1 MPVNRN
7 ALIRYKTIDKCLQ
20 NRFRKWTLDDL
31 IDACSDAL
39 YEYEGIDKG
48 ISKRTIQSDLQ
59 MMRSDKLGYNAP
71 IIVLEKKYYTYE
83 EGDYS
88 ITNIPLTDQDLH
100 QLGEAVSFLKQFR
113 GFSHFRKLEGMIQKL
128 EDHIHSKQDNRST
141 IIDFETNDLLR
152 GIYYLEELYQ
162 AILKE
167 KCVELQYKSYKA
179 REVSTFIFHPFLL
192 KEFNNRWFVLG
203 KRAKNKMVMVL
214 ALDRI
219 EGLCISDEILSP
231 IKNFIPSDYF
241 NDIIGVTN
249 NFNDEAQE
257 ILLQANRK
265 HAPYILTKPLHAS
278 QKEVERNHE
287 GVVISLKVK
296 FNYELEQAILAY
308 GENIKVIK
316 PQYLKR
322 KILSRLNAS
331 IENYQQDLSIK
342 ALMIEKTK
350 ILKSGFTKFN
360 SFYLQSELQELKVML
375 RNFLNLNKESLE
387 NDYTDLN
394 PIITDYPKFSS
405 TLLKSELK
413 KFVSLIDP
421 DLVFRQASLVNL
433 SKKNDSICDWHQDEK
448 YYFGERKKTG
458 DLKSWKKIAGGYIA
472 EPSDEAL
479 GNGLSLY
486 IFLKASNEKTGSWE
500 FLSGS
505 HKRKHKQKDIVMI
518 AENCTSSATDFNA
531 GSMVVFR
538 PLILKK
544 FNKGPETSKLL
555 LIELNFEISDK

>member
-1 MPVNRN
+1 MYFSKMPVNRN

-20 NRFRKWTLDDL
+20 NRFRKWTLEDL

-48 ISKRTIQSDLQ
+48 ISKRTIQSDIQ

-71 IIVLEKKYYTYE
+71 IVVLEKKYYTYE
-83 EGDYS
+83 EDDYS

-128 EDHIHSKQDNRST
+128 EDHIHSKQDNRSA

-152 GIYYLEELYQ
+152 GIHYLEELYQ

-167 KCVELQYKSYKA
+167 KCVELEYKSFKA

-203 KRAKNKMVMVL
+203 KRAKGEMMLVL

-219 EGLCISDEILSP
+219 EGLCISEEFFIPS
-231 IKNFIPSDYF
+231 KNFNPSDYF
-241 NDIIGVTN
+241 KDIIGVTN
-249 NFNDEAQE
+249 NLNDDVQE
-257 ILLQANRK
+257 VLLQANIK

-278 QKEVERNHE
+278 QKEVERNHD

-316 PQYLKR
+316 PQYLKKR
-322 KILSRLNAS
+322 ILYRLNAS
-331 IENYQQDLSIK
+331 FENYQQDLSTR
-342 ALMIEKTK
+342 ALMVERARIM
-350 ILKSGFTKFN
+350 KSGIAKFN
-360 SFYLQSELQELKVML
+360 FFYLQSELQYLRVILKK
-375 RNFLNLNKESLE
+375 RLNLNKESLE
-387 NDYTDLN
+387 DEHTDLN
-394 PIITDYPKFSS
+394 PIINDYPKFADA
-405 TLLKSELK
+405 LLKSELK

-421 DLVFRQASLVNL
+421 DLVFRQASLINL
-433 SKKNDSICDWHQDEK
+433 SKKKVAICNWHQDE
-448 YYFGERKKTG
+448 GN
-458 DLKSWKKIAGGYIA
+458 DLNFYVYLRG
-472 EPSDEAL
+472 
-479 GNGLSLY
+479 
-486 IFLKASNEKTGSWE
+486 SNEQTGVWE
-500 FLSGS
+500 YLPGS
-505 HKRKHKQKDIVMI
+505 HKHKHKQKDIVLI
-518 AENCTSSATDFNA
+518 AENCTGSSANLDA
-531 GSMVVFR
+531 GSLLAFR

-544 FNKGPETSKLL
+544 FNKGPETTKLL
-555 LIELNFEISDK
+555 LIELNFEIPKK